1 MAGIVSDRPPMTSR
15 DWLGVGVAGAGLLPM
30 LFGSNKGDEQ
40 INAAIGNLKQNATN
54 ATDLGKQFGNQSSEL
69 FAPVADYLKKVTSG
83 DRQEVLQATMPER
96 RRVID
101 QYATAKKAIAE
112 FSPRG
117 GGQAAS
123 GAELQSHE
131 ASDLATTTA
140 NARQQAFGQEG
151 NLATAAAQL
160 GISEQSLAS
169 GDLNSIL
176 TALNTQN
183 QAHAQSAGALGSA
196 LGTLA
201 GFLLF

>member
-1 MAGIVSDRPPMTSR
+1 MAGDVSSQTPLTTK
-15 DWLGVGVAGAGLLPM
+15 DWLGLGVAGAGLLPM
-30 LFGSNKGDEQ
+30 LFGSNKGDQQ
-40 INAAIGNLKQNATN
+40 INAAIGNLKTN
-54 ATDLGKQFGNQSSEL
+54 ASEASALGKQFGAQSADL
-69 FAPVADYLKKVTSG
+69 FQPVADYLKKVTSG
-83 DRQEVLQATMPER
+83 NRQDVLAATMPER

-112 FSPRG
+112 FTPRG
-117 GGQAAS
+117 GGQAAA
-123 GAELQSHE
+123 GAALQGKE

-140 NARQQAFGQEG
+140 EARQQAFGQEG

-176 TALNTQN
+176 NALNTQN
-183 QAHAQSAGALGSA
+183 QQHAQSAGALGSA